1 MTSPQFVVREK
12 WRPLHYVSLIVT
24 ALVGLLVFLA
34 LGYYL
39 GNQHSL
45 NLISENDQLRR
56 SLTASEQMT
65 EQLEQELVMQHQMN
79 RVEQAA
85 NAEAGQSIESQFQ
98 KIRELERELTF
109 YRSILAPEESA
120 KGLQVSQFQ
129 QQMIDSSRYAWQVS
143 LLQAGA
149 MGQIMSGL
157 ANIDLVYRQD
167 GREQRMSLLNKASS
181 KDFGFKFRYFQ
192 HLNGEIVLSDG
203 MKPVALEVS
212 ARLYGPNSSP
222 LTRRFEWQQEAV
234 EGELDV
240 E

>member
-1 MTSPQFVVREK
+1 MTSPQYVVREK
-12 WRPLHYVSLIVT
+12 WRPGHYVFLVCAILAGIT
-24 ALVGLLVFLA
+24 AMLG

-45 NLISENDQLRR
+45 NLISENDQLRL
-56 SLTASEQMT
+56 SLEASKAKT
-65 EQLEQELVMQHQMN
+65 DQLEQELVMQHQMN

-85 NAEAGQSIESQFQ
+85 NAEAGQSIESQFL

-120 KGLQVSQFQ
+120 IGLQVSQFQ
-129 QQMIDSSRYAWQVS
+129 HQKIDSSRYAWQVS

-149 MGQIMSGL
+149 KGQMMSGL
-157 ANIDLVYRQD
+157 ANIDLIYRQD
-167 GREQRMSLLNKASS
+167 GNELRMPLLNKTNSN
-181 KDFGFKFRYFQ
+181 DFGFKFRYFQ
-192 HLNGEIVLSDG
+192 HLNGEIELSEG
-203 MKPVALEVS
+203 MQPVALEVR

-222 LTRRFEWQQEAV
+222 LTRRFDWQQADE
-234 EGELDV
+234 EGEVDV